1 MSNLV
6 EVGLNPSRNQAR
18 HGQLTGYWSG
28 PKPTSL
34 KQGLATYLPTGW
46 AGGERVRF
54 VCMSDTHSLTPHIRF
69 DIPYGDVFIHAGDF
83 TRCGR
88 EEEVVDFNKWIGQL
102 PHKHKLV
109 IAGNHEL
116 SFDRT
121 FTHPLGSSPGDRA
134 THTGTSLIDQIPT
147 LGIPKDNIAEAVK
160 TTNIKNC
167 LTNCTYLEDQEIKLY
182 EACLSK
188 WDQIPTDTD
197 ILVTHTPP
205 VGHGDLCC
213 SGIRAG
219 CVELLTTVQ
228 HRVRPKYHV
237 FGHIHE
243 GCVELLTT
251 VQHRVRAK
259 YHVFGHIH
267 EGRTDLICAAPVL
280 EQAVLSSWPLFSI
293 ESGPSTMCLGTSMK
307 PIGGYG
313 ISTDGKIIY
322 INASTCDL
330 NYLPTNPA
338 IVFDVTLPLGCTKE

>member
-1 MSNLV
+1 M
-6 EVGLNPSRNQAR
+6 P
-18 HGQLTGYWSG
+18 
-28 PKPTSL
+28 
-34 KQGLATYLPTGW
+34 
-46 AGGERVRF
+46 VRF

-88 EEEVVDFNKWIGQL
+88 EEEVVDFNNWIGQL

-121 FTHPLGSSPGDRA
+121 FTHPLGSSPGDRD

-167 LTNCTYLEDQEIKLY
+167 LTNCIYLEDQEIILY
-182 EACLSK
+182 GLKIYGTPQPEFCKWAFNVPRGEACLSK
-188 WDQIPTDTD
+188 WDQIPSDTD

-243 GCVELLTT
+243 G
-251 VQHRVRAK
+251 
-259 YHVFGHIH
+259 
-267 EGRTDLICAAPVL
+267 
-280 EQAVLSSWPLFSI
+280 
-293 ESGPSTMCLGTSMK
+293 
-307 PIGGYG
+307 YG

-338 IVFDVTLPLGCTKE
+338 IVFDVTLPIGCN